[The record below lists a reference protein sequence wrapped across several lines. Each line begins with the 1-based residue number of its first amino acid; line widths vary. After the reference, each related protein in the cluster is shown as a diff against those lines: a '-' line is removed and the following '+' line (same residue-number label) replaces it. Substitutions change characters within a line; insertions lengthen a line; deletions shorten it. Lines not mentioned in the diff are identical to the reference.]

1 MCGILGT
8 CDLPTSA
15 GQFAAMSAAIAHR
28 GPDAD
33 GTWSSSDEA
42 RRVQLGHR
50 RLSIIDLS
58 AAANQPFVKDGLVL
72 VFCGEIYNYRE
83 LRAELQT
90 TGSSFRTNSDT
101 EVLLEAWRR
110 WGPASLRRLR
120 GMFAFALFDEH
131 EGTLTLARDQFG
143 IKPLFWMARDGGV
156 AFASELKGLRP
167 LLGERPPIDH
177 TAIVASLMYYWIP
190 EDHCVYQGVHKLPP
204 GSWLQVGQDGRRRLE
219 RFFDPR
225 AELAAPSERKV
236 DVDGAARRARGLG
249 RRASGGRRA
258 GLHLPIRR
266 ARL

>member
-1 MCGILGT
+1 MCGIVGT
-8 CDLPTSA
+8 CNLSSTA
-15 GQFAAMSAAIAHR
+15 GQLAAMSAAIAHR

-33 GTWSSSDEA
+33 GTWRSSDDA
-42 RRVQLGHR
+42 GRVQLGHR

-83 LRAELQT
+83 LRAELQA
-90 TGSSFRTNSDT
+90 TGSSFRTSSDT

-143 IKPLFWMARDGGV
+143 IKPLFWMAQDGGV

-167 LLGERPPIDH
+167 LLGERPPIDQH
-177 TAIVASLMYYWIP
+177 R
-190 EDHCVYQGVHKLPP
+190 HCGLADVL
-204 GSWLQVGQDGRRRLE
+204 L
-219 RFFDPR
+219 DP
-225 AELAAPSERKV
+225 
-236 DVDGAARRARGLG
+236 
-249 RRASGGRRA
+249 
-258 GLHLPIRR
+258 
-266 ARL
+266 